1 MNKEADL
8 KDQAKNFRLFE
19 ESLTIMKKAW
29 TEDFF
34 SQICFAVSGPP
45 VKAILSTRL

>member
-8 KDQAKNFRLFE
+8 KDQAKNFRLFD

-29 TEDFF
+29 TEEFF
-34 SQICFAVSGPP
+34 SHQGEFYTYPHSWFYLA
-45 VKAILSTRL
+45 T